1 MSVITLIFFEKQKLM
16 LTSLSI
22 KNFALIDDLFVN
34 FSEGFSI
41 ITGETGAGKSIL
53 LGGLALIL
61 GKRADLSSLKD
72 DKKKCVIEGEFLI
85 NKYNLKSFF
94 DKNDIDFEERT
105 IIRREILPS
114 GKSRAFIND
123 TPTTLTILSSLSD
136 KLIDVHSQHQTLQL
150 ADADFQF
157 LIIDSLADISEY
169 LSSYKK
175 GLSLYKKLS
184 SELQILINKQQEAAS
199 QHEYNSFLLNELV
212 EANFKQNEQ
221 EILEETLEKLN
232 HAEEIKIHLT
242 EAEQLGDVEEIGIAD
257 LLHKYQNILN
267 KLSKFSK
274 DFSELSNR
282 VTSLKIE
289 FEDIAQELNN
299 SNETLEYSPKEI
311 EKYNSRLQLL
321 YDLLKKHQ
329 VANIEELLEKQEL
342 LTDTVS
348 SVENATSIL
357 EQKKDEISEVENKLN
372 NLSKSITENRKK
384 AIPILIKQ
392 LEALLIKLEMPTT
405 SFKINLMESR
415 DFLSNGK
422 DILEFLIATNKGSN
436 YEPLK
441 KIASG
446 GEMSRIM
453 LGVKSIL
460 SNYSNL
466 PTIIF
471 DEIDT
476 GVSGE
481 VSNRIAS
488 VMSSMSDNM
497 QVIAITHLPQIAAK
511 GDHHFKVYKSE
522 MNNQTVTNIKI
533 LTGLERVE
541 EVAEMLSGKEIAD
554 SAIMHAKQ
562 LLNQ

>member
-1 MSVITLIFFEKQKLM
+1 M

-22 KNFALIDDLFVN
+22 KNFALIDNLFVN

-61 GKRADLSSLKD
+61 GKRADLSSLKN
-72 DKKKCVIEGEFLI
+72 DKIKCVIEGEFLI
-85 NKYNLKSFF
+85 RKYNLESFF
-94 DKNDIDFEERT
+94 DNNDIDFEERT

-123 TPTTLTILSSLSD
+123 TPTTLAVLSSLSD

-150 ADADFQF
+150 ADANFQF

-184 SELQILINKQQEAAS
+184 SELQILINKQQEAAN
-199 QHEYNSFLLNELV
+199 QHDYNSFLLNELV

-232 HAEEIKIHLT
+232 HAEEIKILLT
-242 EAEQLGDVEEIGIAD
+242 EAEQLGGVDEIGIAD
-257 LLHKYQNILN
+257 LLHKYQNILT

-274 DFSELSNR
+274 DFNELSSR

-329 VANIEELLEKQEL
+329 VATIEELLEKQEL
-342 LTDTVS
+342 LTDKVS

-357 EQKKDEISEVENKLN
+357 EEKKDEISEVENKLN
-372 NLSKSITENRKK
+372 NLAKLITENRKK
-384 AIPILIKQ
+384 AIPKLIKQ
-392 LEALLIKLEMPTT
+392 LEVLLIELEMPTT
-405 SFKINLMESR
+405 SFKINLMESS

-422 DILEFLIATNKGSN
+422 DELEFLIATNKGSN

-466 PTIIF
+466 PTKIF

-533 LTGLERVE
+533 LTEMERVE